1 MAMENPQK
9 YKHYKEWLRSSAEEI
24 IQNQNITD
32 EKAKENIQEII
43 YELKVH
49 EIELEM
55 QNEELKK
62 SQEALQISRSKF
74 SDLYEYAP
82 IAYLNITPHGLIKQ
96 VNFATVSLLGYDKRE
111 LIGKPL
117 SVFIIEGN
125 ISKFF
130 HHINIM
136 PDMDKPIEFEISILT
151 KNESQLHVWL
161 HGSFIKQSYTENPEI
176 LLAMI
181 NITQRKEAEVARE
194 KAQALE
200 RISRQSEEIYR
211 NMFEK
216 NSAVQILIE
225 PVNGDIIKVNE
236 SACLFYGY
244 SMDELKTLNISEIS
258 LTPHNRIKENI
269 RLAYTGEKN
278 NFIVKHRLSTGELR
292 HMDIYTCVINY
303 YGEELLYLILHDI
316 TDRINAEDNL
326 KQSEGR
332 YRNLLESISDR
343 IYVID
348 HDLRIM
354 VVNEAVCK
362 FLNKSREE
370 LIGNRMD
377 DVFPTIS
384 TYPVYEAIK
393 RVLERGEPIVIE
405 DCVKDSSQE
414 CNWYNVSIYPVPDG
428 VLCITSDITLQK
440 RSEMSLKLM
449 NERLKKSNEELEQFA
464 YIASHDLQE
473 PIRMISN
480 FSELL
485 KQDFY
490 DELSEEGRDYIDV
503 ISEGSERMAEIVS
516 DLLDYSRIERR
527 KKPFQDVDLNVVLKE
542 AMSNIDLLI
551 KNKEARIT
559 YDELPCV
566 YADKVQ
572 LALVFQNLISNAIKF
587 VKDKMPIVQISAYD
601 KEDQHVISIKDNGI
615 GISKEYH
622 DKIFEIFKRLHSKDE
637 YPGTGIG
644 LSSCKKI
651 LERHRGDIW
660 LESEP
665 GKGSTFY
672 FSIPKNHHGDL
683 S

>member
-1 MAMENPQK
+1 
-9 YKHYKEWLRSSAEEI
+9 
-24 IQNQNITD
+24 
-32 EKAKENIQEII
+32 
-43 YELKVH
+43 
-49 EIELEM
+49 
-55 QNEELKK
+55 
-62 SQEALQISRSKF
+62 
-74 SDLYEYAP
+74 
-82 IAYLNITPHGLIKQ
+82 
-96 VNFATVSLLGYDKRE
+96 
-111 LIGKPL
+111 
-117 SVFIIEGN
+117 
-125 ISKFF
+125 
-130 HHINIM
+130 
-136 PDMDKPIEFEISILT
+136 
-151 KNESQLHVWL
+151 
-161 HGSFIKQSYTENPEI
+161 
-176 LLAMI
+176 
-181 NITQRKEAEVARE
+181 
-194 KAQALE
+194 
-200 RISRQSEEIYR
+200 
-211 NMFEK
+211 
-216 NSAVQILIE
+216 
-225 PVNGDIIKVNE
+225 
-236 SACLFYGY
+236 
-244 SMDELKTLNISEIS
+244 
-258 LTPHNRIKENI
+258 
-269 RLAYTGEKN
+269 
-278 NFIVKHRLSTGELR
+278 
-292 HMDIYTCVINY
+292 
-303 YGEELLYLILHDI
+303 
-316 TDRINAEDNL
+316 
-326 KQSEGR
+326 
-332 YRNLLESISDR
+332 
-343 IYVID
+343 
-348 HDLRIM
+348 
-354 VVNEAVCK
+354 
-362 FLNKSREE
+362 
-370 LIGNRMD
+370 
-377 DVFPTIS
+377 
-384 TYPVYEAIK
+384 
-393 RVLERGEPIVIE
+393 
-405 DCVKDSSQE
+405 
-414 CNWYNVSIYPVPDG
+414 
-428 VLCITSDITLQK
+428 
-440 RSEMSLKLM
+440 MSLKLM